1 MSGIPVYNQACLA
14 TDSTSSVP
22 SFYLVGSTSPGSLE
36 VNYVNNPDATTVTQV
51 ASQNDQSSWSPSAA
65 KLCYI
70 YPFATSVNPGI
81 KIVQFGAGST
91 YMGLAQTN
99 NLISG
104 ADSFNMTGFVSPKL
118 FAWSGK
124 FQDFDMFTI
133 VTNDT
138 DTTTLKVNMWAA
150 LRMNFRQNGPSLIT
164 YDMVNNPVDVNN
176 AMLAVGTYGG
186 YSGNAS
192 QGYTVVFDKS
202 SRGQIFTAQGNL
214 LADITNFTPTVALGV
229 PTNVITNGITLTIN
243 AIPVTM
249 GNTAYI
255 LDRASNGST
264 VIYSINPSASFTLNR
279 VYKTGDSLPFT
290 NNMAA
295 GALNNQILT
304 YSVNR
309 SAAFFNVF
317 DLTTHS
323 WSGNGLV
330 SAPVIE
336 PVPTNSSN
344 IGVIACAAVGSL
356 VLILLAVVF
365 FVRRRC
371 KSAKKPAGAGV
382 TALAQN
388 DLETSKFDNSAD
400 QGHNQHGQGY
410 IQYDPRQSQ
419 YLGHVQYDHGQPLY
433 GQEQVQYEQLQ
444 TQYDQG
450 QALLGQG
457 QAQYDQGYVP
467 YDPACERPTS
477 FIPPPPPV
485 NQLAEGVHN
494 AYLLRVAGDSPE
506 SKTAYSPYANPT
518 STRVSTFSPENPE
531 SMHAKTQRTSVG
543 QDPQYFPA
551 DHFSSSEAR
560 SPQARQ

>member
-1 MSGIPVYNQACLA
+1 MSGIPIYNQACLA

-36 VNYVNNPDATTVTQV
+36 VNYVNNPDATTVTLV
-51 ASQNDQSSWSPSAA
+51 ASQNDQSAWSPSAA

-133 VTNDT
+133 MTNDT
-138 DTTTLKVNMWAA
+138 DTTTSKVNMWAA

-164 YDMVNNPVDVNN
+164 YDMANNPVDVNN

-186 YSGNAS
+186 YSGNTS
-192 QGYTVVFDKS
+192 QGYTIVFDKS
-202 SRGQIFTAQGNL
+202 NRGQIFTAHGNL
-214 LADITNFTPTVALGV
+214 LANITNNTPTVALGV
-229 PTNVITNGITLTIN
+229 PTNVIMNGIMLTIN

-264 VIYSINPSASFTLNR
+264 VIYSIIPSASFTLAR

-290 NNMAA
+290 NNMAV

-317 DLTTHS
+317 DLTTYS
-323 WSGNGLV
+323 WSGSGLV
-330 SAPVIE
+330 SVAVIE
-336 PVPTNSSN
+336 PTPEKSSN
-344 IGVIACAAVGSL
+344 IDTIVCATVGGL
-356 VLILLAVVF
+356 ALILLAIF
-365 FVRRRC
+365 LFVRHRR
-371 KSAKKPAGAGV
+371 KSAKKSAGASV
-382 TALAQN
+382 TALAPKN
-388 DLETSKFDNSAD
+388 PETSKCVSASD
-400 QGHNQHGQGY
+400 QGHNQHDLGC
-410 IQYDPRQSQ
+410 IQYGPRQPQ
-419 YLGHVQYDHGQPLY
+419 YNQEHVQYDHGQPLY
-433 GQEQVQYEQLQ
+433 GQGQVQYEQLQ
-444 TQYDQG
+444 PQYDQG
-450 QALLGQG
+450 QV
-457 QAQYDQGYVP
+457 QYDQGYVP
-467 YDPACERPTS
+467 YDPAYERPTS

-485 NQLAEGVHN
+485 NQLADGVHN
-494 AYLLRVAGDSPE
+494 AYLLPAAGDSPE
-506 SKTAYSPYANPT
+506 SKTAYSPYVNPT
-518 STRVSTFSPENPE
+518 SIRASTFSPESPE
-531 SMHAKTQRTSVG
+531 STQAKPQRTSVG
-543 QDPQYFPA
+543 QDPQYVPA
-551 DHFSSSEAR
+551 GHFSSEAR
-560 SPQARQ
+560 SPQTR